1 MSVEV
6 VKRLVANAATG
17 LVSVVLDAWAAGFLD
32 ALRSKVTLHSDGM
45 CSAIKAVP
53 HRRFDHLDISIFSR
67 DKTGRCTSVYYP
79 REQGQEQSLLLK
91 PPCLP
96 AELVLVTKPLAIL
109 V

>member
-1 MSVEV
+1 MSRGSFV
-6 VKRLVANAATG
+6 VNAAAG
-17 LVSVVLDAWAAGFLD
+17 LDSIVLDAWAAASLD
-32 ALRSKVTLHSDGM
+32 VLRSEVALHSDGM

-53 HRRFDHLDISIFSR
+53 HRWLDHLDISIFSR

-96 AELVLVTKPLAIL
+96 AELVLVTKPLTIL